1 MKIKR
6 MKEIKIKIIIDSL
19 NRELTGIGNYTEN
32 LIKNLR
38 KFDLSLEYINYKKID
53 RYNSKIY
60 PNLLKGHF
68 LETYSWYL
76 ELPFLIRK
84 EKNTIIH
91 NPSQIPTFFKFKNKS
106 VISVHDLTPLKFP
119 KEHRFGKKILYE
131 FLLPRT
137 LKNASRIIAVS
148 KSTKN
153 DILKIFPKINSE
165 KIKVIYFAANEN
177 YKVIKNEKNL
187 DYIRKKYN
195 LPNRFILFV
204 GTIEPRKNIV
214 RLLKAFSEVYKKIPI
229 PLVITGKLGWKY
241 KKIYYTYK
249 KLNLED
255 KVIFTGYIDE
265 KNLPS
270 IYNLAAIFVY
280 PSLYEGFGLPPL
292 EAMACGTPVITSNTS
307 SLPEVV
313 GDAGIMTDPYNVD
326 GLANVMREVLTNDGL
341 REDMIKKGLKRSKM
355 FSWEKTAKET
365 LKVYEE
371 IYNEME

>member
-84 EKNTIIH
+84 EKNIIIH

-119 KEHRFGKKILYE
+119 KEHKFGRKILYE

-137 LKNASRIIAVS
+137 LKNASRIIVAS

-165 KIKVIYFAANEN
+165 KIKVIYYAANEN
-177 YKVIKNEKNL
+177 YKVIKNEKKI
-187 DYIRKKYN
+187 DYIGKKYN

-204 GTIEPRKNIV
+204 GTIEPRKNII

-229 PLVITGKLGWKY
+229 PFVITGKWGWKY

-265 KNLPS
+265 KDLPS
-270 IYNLAAIFVY
+270 IYNLATIFVL
-280 PSLYEGFGLPPL
+280 PSLYEGFGLTPL
-292 EAMACGTPVITSNTS
+292 EAMQCGCPVVTSNVS
-307 SLPEVV
+307 SLPEIV
-313 GDAGIMTDPYNVD
+313 GNAAIKVSPYSVKEIEDAMYS
-326 GLANVMREVLTNDGL
+326 LLTNKKL
-341 REDMIKKGLKRSKM
+341 RKKYIKKGLKQAKK
-355 FSWEKTAKET
+355 FSWEKCAKET
-365 LKVYEE
+365 LEVYQEVYYE
-371 IYNEME
+371 N

>member
-1 MKIKR
+1 

-19 NRELTGIGNYTEN
+19 NKELTGIGNYTEN

-38 KFDLSLEYINYKKID
+38 KLDLNLEYINYKKID
-53 RYNSKIY
+53 EYNSKIY

-119 KEHRFGKKILYE
+119 KEHKFGKKILYE

-137 LKNASRIIAVS
+137 LKNASRIIVAS

-153 DILKIFPKINSE
+153 DILKIFQKINYE
-165 KIKVIYFAANEN
+165 KIKVIYYAANKN
-177 YKVIKNEKNL
+177 YKVIKNERNL
-187 DYIRKKYN
+187 YYIGKKYN

-255 KVIFTGYIDE
+255 KVIFTWYIDE
-265 KNLPS
+265 KDLPS
-270 IYNLAAIFVY
+270 IYNLATIFVL
-280 PSLYEGFGLPPL
+280 PSLYEGFGLTPL
-292 EAMACGTPVITSNTS
+292 EAMQCGCPVVTSNVS
-307 SLPEVV
+307 SLPEIV
-313 GDAGIMTDPYNVD
+313 GNAAIKVSPYSVKEIEDAMYS
-326 GLANVMREVLTNDGL
+326 LLTNKKL
-341 REDMIKKGLKRSKM
+341 RKKYIKKGLKQAKK
-355 FSWEKTAKET
+355 FSWEKCAKET
-365 LKVYEE
+365 LEVYQEVCYE
-371 IYNEME
+371 N

>member
-1 MKIKR
+1 MKK
-6 MKEIKIKIIIDSL
+6 IKIKIIIDSL
-19 NRELTGIGNYTEN
+19 NKELTGIGNYTEN

-106 VISVHDLTPLKFP
+106 VISVHDLAPLKFP
-119 KEHRFGKKILYE
+119 KVHKFGRKILYE

-137 LKNASRIIAVS
+137 LKNASRIIVAS

-177 YKVIKNEKNL
+177 YKVIKNEKKL
-187 DYIRKKYN
+187 DYIGKKYN
-195 LPNRFILFV
+195 LPNKFILFV

-229 PLVITGKLGWKY
+229 LLVITGKLGWKY

-255 KVIFTGYIDE
+255 KVIFTGYVDE
-265 KNLPS
+265 KDLPS
-270 IYNLAAIFVY
+270 IYNLATIFVL
-280 PSLYEGFGLPPL
+280 PSLYEGFGLTPL
-292 EAMACGTPVITSNTS
+292 EAMQCGCPVVTSNVS
-307 SLPEVV
+307 SLPEIV
-313 GDAGIMTDPYNVD
+313 GNAAIKVSPYSVKEIEDAIYS
-326 GLANVMREVLTNDGL
+326 LLTNKKL
-341 REDMIKKGLKRSKM
+341 RKKYIKKGLKQ
-355 FSWEKTAKET
+355 AKKFNWKKCAEET
-365 LKVYEE
+365 LEVYQEVYYE
-371 IYNEME
+371 N